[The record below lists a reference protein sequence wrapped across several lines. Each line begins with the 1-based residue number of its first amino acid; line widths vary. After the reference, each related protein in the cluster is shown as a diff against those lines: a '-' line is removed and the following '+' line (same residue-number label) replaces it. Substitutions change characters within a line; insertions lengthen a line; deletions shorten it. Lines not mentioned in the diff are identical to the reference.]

1 MPGARLPLPTA
12 IPAVVAGGAVLAVV
26 VVVAAGT
33 RVHGFA
39 HADRPRALV
48 AIAVGWAVFALA
60 LLVLR
65 RAPERVVVPLVLAGS
80 VAVGLAALTGPPN
93 LSTDSARY
101 AWDGIVQDAGVSPY
115 AHVPTADALAPLR
128 TDWLFPT
135 PAGTDASGAAV
146 CPAERVDPTTSVPS
160 GQPLCTAINRSHVPT
175 IYPPVAEAWFA
186 VVRAPVPSSAAY
198 WPLQVGGLAV
208 SLAITGGL
216 LVALRRRGL
225 GARWAAVWGWCPFV
239 ASEAVTN
246 SHVDVLGAGLVLA
259 ATLASTRPAGVRRA
273 VTTGALLGLAVA
285 TKLVPAIA
293 GPPLLRRDGWRTA
306 GVAVATFGLVYVPYV
321 VGAGSGVLGF
331 LPGYLDEEGYD
342 SGNRFALLAFLP
354 GQVAT
359 VVAAGLVGALAIA
372 CWWRAD
378 PDAPWHAQ
386 VVLVGGTLLVVGPS
400 NAWYALL
407 LVPLVALSHRWE
419 WLVVPAALA
428 AGELYARMAVIR
440 PAMGVALLVV
450 VAVTLVRRAR
460 AAPLTVPVPRDP
472 AVPAASLPVQSASSA
487 PDPARRP
494 A

>member
-1 MPGARLPLPTA
+1 MRTSSPRSTTLA
-12 IPAVVAGGAVLAVV
+12 AVLAAVAVALLTVV
-26 VVVAAGT
+26 TVVGT
-33 RVHGFA
+33 RVHGFV
-39 HADRPRALV
+39 HADRPHALV
-48 AIAVGWAVFALA
+48 AVGAGWAVLVVALLA
-60 LLVLR
+60 LR
-65 RAPERVVVPLVLAGS
+65 RVPERAVVPFVVAGS
-80 VAVGLAALTGPPN
+80 LAVGLAALAGPPN

-101 AWDGIVQDAGVSPY
+101 AWDGIVQDAGISPY
-115 AHVPTADALAPLR
+115 AYVPTDDALAALR
-128 TDWLFPT
+128 TDWLFPA
-135 PAGTDASGAAV
+135 PAGTTADGVAI
-146 CPAERVDPTTSVPS
+146 CPEERIDPTTTVPS

-186 VVRAPVPSSAAY
+186 AVRAPVPSSAAY

-208 SLAITGGL
+208 SLGVTGGL

-246 SHVDVLGAGLVLA
+246 SHVDVLGAALVLA

-306 GVAVATFGLVYVPYV
+306 AVAVATFALVYVPYV
-321 VGAGSGVLGF
+321 AGAGTGVLGF
-331 LPGYLDEEGYD
+331 LPGYLDEEGYG
-342 SGNRFALLAFLP
+342 SGNRFALLGFLP
-354 GQVAT
+354 GTAAT
-359 VVAAGLVGALAIA
+359 VVAVGLLGALAVV

-386 VVLVGGTLLVVGPS
+386 VALVGGTLLLVSPS

-428 AGELYARMAVIR
+428 AGELYPRMAVVR
-440 PAMGVALLVV
+440 PAMGVALVV
-450 VAVTLVRRAR
+450 VLGVTAARRL
-460 AAPLTVPVPRDP
+460 APTSRTVPLLTWRT
-472 AVPAASLPVQSASSA
+472 A
-487 PDPARRP
+487 
-494 A
+494 

>member
-1 MPGARLPLPTA
+1 MRSTRALLPT
-12 IPAVVAGGAVLAVV
+12 VLAGGAVILLVAVV
-26 VVVAAGT
+26 AVGT
-33 RVHGFA
+33 HVHGFA

-48 AIAVGWAVFALA
+48 AIGAGWVAFAVAVLA
-60 LLVLR
+60 LR
-65 RAPERVVVPLVLAGS
+65 RVPERVVVPFVLAGS

-101 AWDGIVQDAGVSPY
+101 AWDGIVQDAGTSPY
-115 AHVPTADALAPLR
+115 AHVPTADALEPLR
-128 TDWLFPT
+128 TDWLFPA
-135 PAGTDASGAAV
+135 PAGTDAGGVAV

-160 GQPLCTAINRSHVPT
+160 GEPLCTAINRPHVPT

-186 VVRAPVPSSAAY
+186 AVRTPVPSSAAY

-208 SLAITGGL
+208 SLAVTGGL
-216 LVALRRRGL
+216 LVALRRRDL
-225 GARWAAVWGWCPFV
+225 GVRWAAVWGWCPFV

-246 SHVDVLGAGLVLA
+246 SHVDVLGAALVLA

-273 VTTGALLGLAVA
+273 LTTGALLGLAAA

-306 GVAVATFGLVYVPYV
+306 AVAVVTFVLVYVPYV

-354 GQVAT
+354 GPVAT
-359 VVAAGLVGALAIA
+359 VVAVGLVGALAVA

-419 WLVVPAALA
+419 WLAVPAALA
-428 AGELYARMAVIR
+428 AGELYPRMAVIR
-440 PAMGVALLVV
+440 PAMGVALVV
-450 VAVTLVRRAR
+450 VLAVTLVR
-460 AAPLTVPVPRDP
+460 
-472 AVPAASLPVQSASSA
+472 ASR
-487 PDPARRP
+487 PARLPRLTWRP

>member
-1 MPGARLPLPTA
+1 VRHARPLSTA
-12 IPAVVAGGAVLAVV
+12 ASTVLAALAVVAVVAVV
-26 VVVAAGT
+26 VVGT
-33 RVHGFA
+33 HVHGFA
-39 HADRPRALV
+39 HADRGRALA
-48 AIAVGWAVFALA
+48 AIGAGWVVLALA
-60 LLVLR
+60 LLALR
-65 RAPERVVVPLVLAGS
+65 RVPERAVVPLVVAGS

-101 AWDGIVQDAGVSPY
+101 AWDGIVQDAGTSPY
-115 AHVPTADALAPLR
+115 AYVPTDDALAPLR

-135 PAGTDASGAAV
+135 PSGTDADGVAV
-146 CPAERVDPTTSVPS
+146 CPAERIDPTTSVPS
-160 GQPLCTAINRSHVPT
+160 GEPLCTAINRSHVPT

-186 VVRAPVPSSAAY
+186 AVRAPVPASAAY
-198 WPLQVGGLAV
+198 WPLQVGGFAV

-259 ATLASTRPAGVRRA
+259 ATLASTRPAGTRRA
-273 VTTGALLGLAVA
+273 LTTGALLGLAVA

-306 GVAVATFGLVYVPYV
+306 GVALATFVLVYVPYV
-321 VGAGSGVLGF
+321 AGAGTGVLGF

-342 SGNRFALLAFLP
+342 SGNRFALLGFLP
-354 GQVAT
+354 GTTAT
-359 VVAAGLVGALAIA
+359 VVAVALLGVLVAW

-386 VVLVGGTLLVVGPS
+386 VVLVGGTLLLVSPS

-428 AGELYARMAVIR
+428 VGELYPRMVAAR
-440 PAMGVALLVV
+440 PAVGVALLVV
-450 VAVTLVRRAR
+450 LAVAVVRALR
-460 AAPLTVPVPRDP
+460 
-472 AVPAASLPVQSASSA
+472 
-487 PDPARRP
+487 PARSFPRLVWSP

>member
-1 MPGARLPLPTA
+1 
-12 IPAVVAGGAVLAVV
+12 
-26 VVVAAGT
+26 
-33 RVHGFA
+33 
-39 HADRPRALV
+39 
-48 AIAVGWAVFALA
+48 
-60 LLVLR
+60 
-65 RAPERVVVPLVLAGS
+65 VVPLVVAGS
-80 VAVGLAALTGPPN
+80 VAVGLAALSGPPN

-101 AWDGIVQDAGVSPY
+101 AWDGIVQDARVSPY

-128 TDWLFPT
+128 TDWLFPA
-135 PAGTDASGAAV
+135 PAGTDPSGAAV
-146 CPAERVDPTTSVPS
+146 CPGERIVPTTSVPS
-160 GQPLCTAINRSHVPT
+160 GQPLCTAINRPQVPT
-175 IYPPVAEAWFA
+175 IYPPVAEAWFGL
-186 VVRAPVPSSAAY
+186 VRAPVPSSAAY
-198 WPLQVGGLAV
+198 WPMQVGGLAV
-208 SLAITGGL
+208 SLAVTGGL

-246 SHVDVLGAGLVLA
+246 SHVDVLGAALVLA
-259 ATLASTRPAGVRRA
+259 ATLASTRPRGTRRA
-273 VTTGALLGLAVA
+273 LTTGALLGLAAA

-293 GPPLLRRDGWRTA
+293 GPPLLRRDGWRPA
-306 GVAVATFGLVYVPYV
+306 AVAAATFVLVYVPYV
-321 VGAGSGVLGF
+321 AGAGSGVLGF

-359 VVAAGLVGALAIA
+359 VVAVGLVGALAVA

-419 WLVVPAALA
+419 WLAVPAALA
-428 AGELYARMAVIR
+428 AGELYPRMAVIR
-440 PAMGVALLVV
+440 PATAVALVVV
-450 VAVTLVRRAR
+450 VAVSLVRRVR
-460 AAPLTVPVPRDP
+460 AAPVP
-472 AVPAASLPVQSASSA
+472 VPAASAPPAPHPV
-487 PDPARRP
+487 RRP